1 MRRKKVVEALN
12 EWMKNPKNVRF
23 ESLIKVVE
31 AFGFRFSRGK
41 GSHHIYTREG
51 VTEILNFQEVDGKAK
66 PYQVRQFI
74 IVVEK
79 YNLQVAEDDADL

>member
-1 MRRKKVVEALN
+1 MRREKAIGALN
-12 EWMKNPKNVRF
+12 EWKKSPKNIRF

-41 GSHHIYTREG
+41 GSHHIYTRED

-74 IVVEK
+74 AIVET
-79 YNLQVAEDDADL
+79 YHLQVVEDDADL